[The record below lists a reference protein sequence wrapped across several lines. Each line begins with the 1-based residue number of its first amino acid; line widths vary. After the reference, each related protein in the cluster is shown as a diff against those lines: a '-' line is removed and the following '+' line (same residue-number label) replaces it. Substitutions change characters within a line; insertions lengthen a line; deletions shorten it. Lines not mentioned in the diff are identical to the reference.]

1 MAEFLLDG
9 RAIDWILGLVALE
22 AVALALL
29 RQLGRRGPSLLTLVG
44 NLLSGAFLL
53 LALRN
58 ALAGASAGLIGLFL
72 TGSLI
77 AHLADLAARWESPAG
92 ATPSPGAAA
101 RVRATISVRVAKPP
115 VRHSSFSDPAPRAPK
130 DESSDA

>member
-9 RAIDWILGLVALE
+9 RAIDWILGLVAIE
-22 AVALALL
+22 GVALALM
-29 RQLGRRGPSLLTLVG
+29 RQFGRQGPAALALVG

-58 ALAGASAGLIGLFL
+58 ALAGASPGLIGLCL
-72 TGSLI
+72 TGALI
-77 AHLADLAARWESPAG
+77 AHLADLAARWERREDRAPPQS
-92 ATPSPGAAA
+92 AA
-101 RVRATISVRVAKPP
+101 RVRATISVRVDKAP
-115 VRHSSFSDPAPRAPK
+115 VRRSTFSEPAPRAPK

>member
-29 RQLGRRGPSLLTLVG
+29 RHLWRRGPSPLALVG

-58 ALAGASAGLIGLFL
+58 ALAGASPGLIGLCL
-72 TGSLI
+72 AGSLV
-77 AHLADLAARWESPAG
+77 AHLADLAARWESPADAAG
-92 ATPSPGAAA
+92 PRSAAA
-101 RVRATISVRVAKPP
+101 RVRATISVRVDKPP
-115 VRHSSFSDPAPRAPK
+115 VRQSSFPDPAPRAPK

>member
-22 AVALALL
+22 GAALALL
-29 RQLGRRGPSLLTLVG
+29 RQVWRRGPSPLALVG

-58 ALAGASAGLIGLFL
+58 ALAGASPGLIGLCL
-72 TGSLI
+72 AASLI
-77 AHLADLAARWESPAG
+77 AHLADLAARWESPAFG
-92 ATPSPGAAA
+92 ARAQDIGA
-101 RVRATISVRVAKPP
+101 RLSATISVRVDKPP
-115 VRHSSFSDPAPRAPK
+115 VRHSSFTDPAPRAPK